1 MKPKV
6 ILLNGGPR
14 DGQIAYVYKNV
25 KEYNVSSSKKGQKH
39 IYREDEKLAGYF
51 IYTGCISE

>member
-14 DGQIAYVYKNV
+14 NGEIAYVYKNV
-25 KEYNVSSSKKGQKH
+25 KEYNVSATKKGIKH

-51 IYTGCISE
+51 IYTGYISQ